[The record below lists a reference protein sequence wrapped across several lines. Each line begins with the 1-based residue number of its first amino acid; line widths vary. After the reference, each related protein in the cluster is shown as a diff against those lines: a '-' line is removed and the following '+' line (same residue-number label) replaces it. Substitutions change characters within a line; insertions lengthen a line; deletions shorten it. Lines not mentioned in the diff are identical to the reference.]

1 MFDPPY
7 ALKFFIFLTSQ
18 LVRQNETIYDSYL
31 GTLYFFWMCLKCVIN
46 GIITVFQ
53 NYIVIHPWGEE

>member
-1 MFDPPY
+1 MPLSF
-7 ALKFFIFLTSQ
+7 LFFLTSQ

-53 NYIVIHPWGEE
+53 NYIVIHP